1 MQKGLLDKN
10 RLEFFS
16 DAVIA
21 IIITVMV
28 IEFHVPEGTEFS
40 DLVPMLPTFL
50 AYILSF
56 IYLGIYWNNH
66 HHMLK
71 AAKGVNGAIQWANM
85 GLLFWLTLI
94 PFATSWMGE
103 NYGAI
108 APTVIYGIVLL
119 GAAVAY
125 FILQGRI
132 ISTLPQNSAYRREI
146 GRDYKGTLSE
156 ILYIA
161 GIALT
166 FVNPAL
172 GQVFYALVALMWVVP
187 DRRIVRALDSHNR

>member
-1 MQKGLLDKN
+1 MQNGLFDKN

-21 IIITVMV
+21 IVITVMV
-28 IEFHVPEGTEFS
+28 IEFHVPEGTDFS
-40 DLVPMLPTFL
+40 DLIPMLPTFL

-103 NYGAI
+103 NYSAV
-108 APTVIYGIVLL
+108 APTVIYGVVLL
-119 GAAVAY
+119 GAAIAY
-125 FILQGRI
+125 FVLQGRI
-132 ISTLPQNSAYRREI
+132 LATMSKDPAYAREI
-146 GRDYKGTLSE
+146 GRDYKGKLSP
-156 ILYIA
+156 ILYIL
-161 GIALT
+161 GIVFS
-166 FVNPAL
+166 FVNPAI
-172 GQVFYALVALMWVVP
+172 GQLFYALVAIMWIVP
-187 DRRIVRALDSHNR
+187 DRRVERALSS

>member
-1 MQKGLLDKN
+1 MPKNLLDKN

-28 IEFHVPEGTEFS
+28 IEFHAPEGTQFA
-40 DLVPMLPTFL
+40 DLVPLLPTFL

-71 AAKGVNGAIQWANM
+71 AANGVNGTIQWANM

-94 PFATSWMGE
+94 PFTTSWMGE

-108 APTVIYGIVLL
+108 APTVVYGAVLL

-125 FILQGRI
+125 FVLQATI
-132 ISTLPQNSAYRREI
+132 IATLPQNSAYRREI
-146 GRDYKGTLSE
+146 GRDYKGKLSPVFYTLG
-156 ILYIA
+156 IL
-161 GIALT
+161 LT
-166 FVNPAL
+166 FVNPAV
-172 GQVFYALVALMWVVP
+172 GQFFYILVALMWIVP
-187 DRRIVRALDSHNR
+187 DRRVERALRQS